1 MAFPETGP
9 GKAPPVRLTDA
20 FVTTTINGALTLVPL
35 QMRLPVLNGNA
46 LPETN
51 KKTHSRILRSVRA
64 QKIFSLD
71 HDIILRSSINCAQI
85 IMKKGETVYE
95 KKLMIAK

>member
-9 GKAPPVRLTDA
+9 GKAPPVRLTKA
-20 FVTTTINGALTLVPL
+20 FVTTQINGALTLTPS
-35 QMRLPVLNGNA
+35 QMLLSVLNRNA

-51 KKTHSRILRSVRA
+51 KRTKKHTVAFFDLFV

-95 KKLMIAK
+95 KN